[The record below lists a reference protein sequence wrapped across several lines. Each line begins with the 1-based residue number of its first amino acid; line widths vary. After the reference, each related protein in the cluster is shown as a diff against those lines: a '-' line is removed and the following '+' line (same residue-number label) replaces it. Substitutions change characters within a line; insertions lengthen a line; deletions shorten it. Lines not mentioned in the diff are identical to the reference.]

1 MELKCFPL
9 GYLIEYT
16 SEAVCLGF
24 FFMGKFFDKE
34 LKLLIDKGLFTL
46 LFSFCVVFAKLYFPR
61 SLFISFSCQ
70 FY

>member
-16 SEAVCLGF
+16 SKAFAPGF

-34 LKLLIDKGLFTL
+34 LKLLIDKGLLTL
-46 LFSFCVVFAKLYFPR
+46 LFSFCVVFARLYFLR
-61 SLFISFSCQ
+61 SLFVSFSCQ